1 MRYSWLTA
9 TCDALYH
16 HSDMALSPEWLKL
29 PRRRCDDCGKT
40 YKQIRP
46 RREGEHGFCTDNCRK
61 SFHKHKGAYSKLKGD
76 MRKMVEK
83 EFNQLRA
90 ELNTLVRVALAQSNP
105 APPSNR

>member
-9 TCDALYH
+9 PCDALYH

-76 MRKMVEK
+76 MRKMVEQRMQELEK
-83 EFNQLRA
+83 RLREIVSEEFDRRDGLIS
-90 ELNTLVRVALAQSNP
+90 LL
-105 APPSNR
+105 